1 MERTRARARPRP
13 GVPGAELAVLV
24 REQAALRRVATLVA
38 REASPAEVFGVV
50 AQEVARSLDIPMI
63 SVVKFD
69 NGGSATQVGAWGA
82 ANPFPVGLSWTLDGT
97 GVAALVAE
105 TARPARLHDYAEV
118 PGGIAAVLAREA
130 GIRSAVGVPIAVDGA
145 VWGVMLAMWT
155 RVGAPAGVEERLT
168 AFTELVA
175 TAIANAQARDDL
187 HRLLDEQSALRR
199 VATAVAGAAG
209 PEQVFDLVC
218 RETGRLF
225 GADTV
230 NLVHFTPD
238 GVNLTMA
245 GWSGRGVHM
254 PVGTRLPLDGAINEL
269 VRRTGAPGR
278 FDTYDGVPGRLA
290 QRLRALGIRSEVG
303 APVVVGGHVWGAL
316 IAGTDQPVPLPV
328 GTEDRLARFAEL
340 IGTAVGNA
348 ADRAELVA
356 SRARIV
362 AAGDAARQRLAR
374 DLHDGVQQGLVS
386 VVMSLQLADQQ
397 RDDPAAL
404 LRHLTAAL
412 DNARAG
418 IADLRELA
426 AGMHPAILTNRGLR
440 AAVRSLADRSTVPV
454 TVTAPEERVAPP
466 VEVAAYFVV
475 AEALANIDKHAS
487 ASRADVCVARDQ
499 DVVTIT
505 VDDDGVGGASFHAD
519 RGLVGL
525 RDRVEALG
533 GILVMD
539 SRPGKG
545 THLRASLPAGDQD
558 PR

>member
-1 MERTRARARPRP
+1 MERTRSPARPQR
-13 GVPGAELAVLV
+13 GVPSAELAVLA

-38 REASPAEVFGVV
+38 REASPGEVFDVV
-50 AQEVARSLDIPMI
+50 AQEVAGSLDIPMI
-63 SVVKFD
+63 SVVKYRTD
-69 NGGSATQVGAWGA
+69 GSATQVGAWGA

-97 GVAALVAE
+97 GVAAMVAE
-105 TARPARLHDYAEV
+105 TARPARLSDYGEV
-118 PGGIAAVLAREA
+118 PGGIATVLAREA
-130 GIRSAVGVPIAVDGA
+130 GIRSAVGVPIVVSGA

-155 RVGAPAGVEERLT
+155 RIGAPADVEDRL
-168 AFTELVA
+168 AGFTELVA

-187 HRLLDEQSALRR
+187 HRLVDEQSALRR
-199 VATAVAGAAG
+199 VATAVAGAAT
-209 PEQVFDLVC
+209 PEQIFDLVC

-225 GADTV
+225 VADTV

-245 GWSGRGVHM
+245 GWSSRGVHM
-254 PVGTRLPLDGAINEL
+254 PMGTRLPLDGAINEL
-269 VRRTGAPGR
+269 VRRTSAPGR
-278 FDTYDGVPGRLA
+278 FDTYGGAPGQLA
-290 QRLRALGIRSEVG
+290 QRLRGLGIRSEVG

-362 AAGDAARQRLAR
+362 AAGDAARLRLAR
-374 DLHDGVQQGLVS
+374 DLHDGAQQRLVS

-404 LRHLTAAL
+404 QRLLTGAL

-426 AGMHPAILTNRGLR
+426 AGMHPAILTDRGLR
-440 AAVRSLADRSTVPV
+440 AAARSVADRCAVPV
-454 TVTAPEERVAPP
+454 TVTASEERFAPL
-466 VEVAAYFVV
+466 VEVAAYFVI
-475 AEALANIDKHAS
+475 AEALTNIDKHAS
-487 ASRADVCVARDQ
+487 ASRADVRVSREQ
-499 DVVTIT
+499 DVVTVT
-505 VDDDGVGGASFHAD
+505 VDDDGVGGATFAAA
-519 RGLVGL
+519 RGLLGL

-533 GILVMD
+533 GTLVLD
-539 SRPGKG
+539 SNPGQG
-545 THLRASLPAGDQD
+545 THLRATLPAGDQN